1 MRRFLASFA
10 VRLAAVAIASNATK
24 RLRSGRFVDGDL
36 NTATTMKAWSP
47 WPSEAPPLPAA
58 WAIDEAND
66 AFFIVKDHNGHALA
80 YVSISRMSRA
90 VALQRIC

>member
-1 MRRFLASFA
+1 MKPRRF
-10 VRLAAVAIASNATK
+10 
-24 RLRSGRFVDGDL
+24 
-36 NTATTMKAWSP
+36 
-47 WPSEAPPLPAA
+47 PPP

-66 AFFIVKDHNGHALA
+66 ACFIVKDHNGHALA